1 MNERAA
7 KAKANPQV
15 KKIVDKVWDRFA
27 STSEQQ
33 MLGVQDLYCAVLLVY
48 NDINKTLPGPY
59 HDPPTK
65 EEVNEL
71 LKLSDKNEDGT
82 LDRNEF
88 NTFLETF
95 TKTVSGRVS
104 TNILLFSFVIPT
116 IVTLSRPRAEQLPIV
131 GPVVK
136 QAPAPIYSA
145 LMTTLIVFIGG
156 QFKRN

>member
-1 MNERAA
+1 M
-7 KAKANPQV
+7 
-15 KKIVDKVWDRFA
+15 
-27 STSEQQ
+27 QQ
-33 MLGVQDLYCAVLLVY
+33 
-48 NDINKTLPGPY
+48 
-59 HDPPTK
+59 
-65 EEVNEL
+65 
-71 LKLSDKNEDGT
+71 LSDKNEDGT